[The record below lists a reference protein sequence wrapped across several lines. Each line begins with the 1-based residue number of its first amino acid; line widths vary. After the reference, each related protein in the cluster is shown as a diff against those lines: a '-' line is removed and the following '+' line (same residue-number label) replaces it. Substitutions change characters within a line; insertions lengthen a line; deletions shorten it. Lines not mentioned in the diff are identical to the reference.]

1 MDSSS
6 LNLSD
11 QDRQRL
17 LLAQA
22 QNAARILSA
31 ANVQN
36 QAQAQAQALM
46 SNPMAAAAAAAAN
59 NQLAALAAV
68 GGNSLNNPLNALAA
82 ANHPNFLTNTYKRR
96 NATKENTAP
105 LKEWLRN
112 NEKNPYP
119 SKNEKM
125 MLAVIGGMS
134 LTQVSTWFANARRR
148 MKKELPGVSMNSSSN
163 SHEISKNSSSG
174 SNEEELNQKKSEE
187 SSSQAEALPTLV
199 SIESESAKKSVE
211 TKPANNTTTTVNK
224 PTSNPISQN
233 GQPLNTSISTVSNS
247 SANTSGAPSGGRSD
261 PPSPNNETLQSQ
273 LNNFLNSR
281 NLQAQNNNNNNNN
294 NTSNSNNNNSLL
306 NLIQQAAGQNNQA
319 LNLQRQLEELQKRQ
333 LQAHLEQQ
341 QLQQVAAL
349 QQAQAVVAQQQQQ
362 QAQVRAILSSPL
374 KRKQTTPENL
384 SLLPPLP
391 KLQKIEASPISP
403 TKKSPAPQ
411 ISQLLSST
419 RNNNNTANNPGSH
432 PMPETTQINKS
443 LTEEDELEVV
453 VDDEISD
460 DKAGESIRNK
470 EHTVSI
476 GSVNP
481 VHMTVKANKIWSI
494 ADML

>member
-36 QAQAQAQALM
+36 QAQVQAQALM

-174 SNEEELNQKKSEE
+174 SNGEELNQKKSEE
-187 SSSQAEALPTLV
+187 SSSPAEALPTLV

-211 TKPANNTTTTVNK
+211 TKTTTVNK

-281 NLQAQNNNNNNNN
+281 NLQAQNNNN
-294 NTSNSNNNNSLL
+294 SNSNNNNSLL

-362 QAQVRAILSSPL
+362 QQAQVQAILSSPL

-403 TKKSPAPQ
+403 CKKSNPAPQ

-419 RNNNNTANNPGSH
+419 RNNSANNPNSQ